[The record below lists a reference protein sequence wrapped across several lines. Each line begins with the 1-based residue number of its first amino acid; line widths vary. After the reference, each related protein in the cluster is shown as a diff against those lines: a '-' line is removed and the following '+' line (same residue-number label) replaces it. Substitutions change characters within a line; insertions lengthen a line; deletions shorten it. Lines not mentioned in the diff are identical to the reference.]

1 MSEANPVRIL
11 IALFLVAAL
20 ALAVY
25 QTGGGGGATVA
36 VLAAGIGTLA
46 ILLFMAE
53 DEASPPPPPPPPVD
67 DPEPAILAAISEP
80 VLITVDNRVRFANDA
95 ALTLLG
101 QHIIGEDI
109 RLAIRHPAAP
119 AQFAADAADGS
130 VELIGLGGRDRHVEL
145 SVATITPG
153 KRLVHLIDRGA
164 RQAVERAR
172 VDFVANASHELR
184 TPLAAILGFVETL
197 ADENAGS
204 DPKVRARFLD
214 VMDKEARRMQRLI
227 DDLISLSRIES
238 EKYLLPDTKLSLSAI
253 VREVSGE
260 LRDLHRLES
269 NPIQLDILSGEAM
282 ITGDRSQL
290 SQIIHNLVGNA
301 FKYGRPETPVRLSV
315 QQDGALVRLTVADE
329 GDGIAPEH
337 LPRLTERFYR
347 VDSGRSR
354 TMGGTGLGL
363 AIVKHIVERHRG
375 RLEIA
380 SQLGV
385 GTTVTVSFPAA
396 AQVTV
401 TEPSSN

>member
-1 MSEANPVRIL
+1 MPEANPVRIL

-20 ALAVY
+20 ALVVY

-36 VLAAGIGTLA
+36 VLAAGIGALA
-46 ILLFMAE
+46 IMLFMAG
-53 DEASPPPPPPPPVD
+53 DETAPLPAPPPVEE
-67 DPEPAILAAISEP
+67 PEPALLAAISEP
-80 VLITVDNRVRFANDA
+80 VLITNDNRVRFANEA
-95 ALTLLG
+95 ALSLLG

-109 RLAIRHPAAP
+109 RLAVRHPAAP
-119 AQFAADAADGS
+119 AQFAPDAADGS
-130 VELIGLGGRDRHVEL
+130 IELVGLGGRDRHIEL
-145 SVATITPG
+145 SVATISPG

-197 ADENAGS
+197 ADDKAGS

-214 VMDKEARRMQRLI
+214 VMNKEARRMQRLI

-238 EKYLLPDTKLSLSAI
+238 EKHLLPDETVSLSAI
-253 VREVSGE
+253 VREVAGE
-260 LRDLHRLES
+260 LRDLHAAQSSRITIETTVEHA
-269 NPIQLDILSGEAM
+269 Q
-282 ITGDRSQL
+282 ITGDRTQL
-290 SQIIHNLVGNA
+290 SQIVHNLAGNA
-301 FKYGRPETPVRLSV
+301 IKYGRP
-315 QQDGALVRLTVADE
+315 DGAVRISVAQDANIVRLTVADE
-329 GDGIAPEH
+329 GEGIAPEH
-337 LPRLTERFYR
+337 LPRLTQRFYR

-375 RLEIA
+375 RLEIT
-380 SQLGV
+380 STLGV

-396 AQVTV
+396 TPTTV
-401 TEPSSN
+401 TFPSSN